1 MKHLTIQRDI
11 TRKGSLYEVHEVDDD
26 GIAEVIDSGI
36 IRFDNEKDVEKYDA
50 MYAEADEVYEVD
62 SLASNSGS
70 TQIKFKGVQE

>member
-1 MKHLTIQRDI
+1 MKHLTIQRDT
-11 TRKGSLYEVHEVDDD
+11 TRQGSLYEVHEVDDD

-62 SLASNSGS
+62 NLASNSGS
-70 TQIKFKGVQE
+70 TQIKFKGVQA